1 MVSGL
6 RIDGGTQIL
15 PARVRKTI
23 QSIKEIVGNHSD
35 ADIYTTLKETN
46 MDPNETA
53 QKLLN
58 QGFFFFLFFF
68 FILCS
73 SRPFFSSCFVTLP
86 LLEDLSFFRRENG
99 FKQFVGPHS
108 FVGCFCFAFL
118 CIFSFY
124 FGGSRVWPVTVTNGR
139 RLLLSRHWERFVLDD
154 LERH

>member
-1 MVSGL
+1 MGL
-6 RIDGGTQIL
+6 RYSLLASEKPYNPSKRSSAITPMLIYIQLSRKPIWIL
-15 PARVRKTI
+15 
-23 QSIKEIVGNHSD
+23 
-35 ADIYTTLKETN
+35 
-46 MDPNETA
+46 M
-53 QKLLN
+53 KLHRSCSTKV
-58 QGFFFFLFFF
+58 FFFLFFF

-108 FVGCFCFAFL
+108 FVGCFCFALL

-139 RLLLSRHWERFVLDD
+139 RLLLSGHWERFVLDD

>member
-1 MVSGL
+1 MLIHTISIVFAYISSTPPSLIELEMVSGL

-58 QGFFFFLFFF
+58 QGFSVSFSFSFFFPLGLLFFARF
-68 FILCS
+68 
-73 SRPFFSSCFVTLP
+73 PFFVTLHP
-86 LLEDLSFFRRENG
+86 L
-99 FKQFVGPHS
+99 
-108 FVGCFCFAFL
+108 
-118 CIFSFY
+118 
-124 FGGSRVWPVTVTNGR
+124 
-139 RLLLSRHWERFVLDD
+139 
-154 LERH
+154 